1 MSFDK
6 GSATSLPYAD
16 ASFDRVVSTLFFHHL
31 TGEAKSLA
39 LSEVHRVLKPEGELH
54 IADWGKP
61 TGIVMRLLFYPVQWL
76 DGFATTQDNVE
87 GRLPELMEAAHF
99 EEVQTGKAI
108 NTVFGTVA
116 LYSAAKL

>member
-16 ASFDRVVSTLFFHHL
+16 ARFDRVVSTLFFHHL